1 MFTVEHIIP
10 VYDHTEAFKIPPD
23 TQSTVIIVRH
33 GKFLNP
39 SGMVYNR
46 DSVMNQKDWIH
57 LSKEGEEQMQ
67 TLAGIIKSRKLQV
80 TTIWTSPTSR
90 AKESAIVLT
99 QFLGI
104 PDVQTNDMIDDVLSP
119 APYRQH
125 MTMAQLETLK
135 GDVYTLAEETPPM
148 VARRMKQAL
157 IMMATNLHKGE
168 TGVLV
173 SHGDPTAWL
182 LRDIIQGVLPVPKNL
197 RDALYLPKAG
207 AAAVFLS
214 DNQIPLA
221 VQFLTNLNEKT
232 Y

>member
-10 VYDHTEAFKIPPD
+10 VYDHADAFKNPPD

-46 DSVMNQKDWIH
+46 DSVMAQKDWIY

-67 TLAGIIKSRKLQV
+67 TLAETIISHKFHV
-80 TTIWTSPTSR
+80 TTIWTSPSSR
-90 AKESAIVLT
+90 AKESANVLAQT
-99 QFLGI
+99 LGV
-104 PDVQTNDMIDDVLSP
+104 PDVQIKDMLDDVLSP
-119 APYRQH
+119 APYRQR
-125 MTMAQLETLK
+125 MTMTQLEELK
-135 GDVYTLAEETPPM
+135 GDVYALAQETPHII
-148 VARRMKQAL
+148 AQRMKQTFL
-157 IMMATNLHKGE
+157 TMANHLHQGDA
-168 TGVLV
+168 GVLV

-182 LRDIIQGVLPVPKNL
+182 LRDIIQGVLPIPKNL

-207 AAAVFLS
+207 AAAIFLS

-221 VQFLTNLNEKT
+221 VQFLTNLHEKT

>member
-1 MFTVEHIIP
+1 MFNVEHRIP
-10 VYDHTEAFKIPPD
+10 VYTHTEALTQPPD
-23 TQSTVIIVRH
+23 ATCVVIIVRH

-39 SGMVYNR
+39 SGIVYNR
-46 DSVMNQKDWIH
+46 DSVMDPKDWIH
-57 LSKEGEEQMQ
+57 LSKEGEKQMQ
-67 TLAGIIKSRKLQV
+67 TLAETIIFREFHV

-90 AKESAIVLT
+90 AKESATVLAQT
-99 QFLGI
+99 FGV
-104 PDVQTNDMIDDVLSP
+104 PDMQIKDMLDDVLSP
-119 APYRQH
+119 APYRQR
-125 MTMAQLETLK
+125 MTMTRLEELK
-135 GDVYTLAEETPPM
+135 GDVYALAEETPQT

-157 IMMATNLHKGE
+157 VMMAQHLHQGE
-168 TGVLV
+168 TGILV

-182 LRDIIQGVLPVPKNL
+182 LRDIIQGALPSPKYL

-214 DNQIPLA
+214 DNQTLLA